1 MLQISN
7 LTKSFGGVKAVDSL
21 SFEVVKNSITAL
33 VGPNGAGKT
42 TVFQLVSGL
51 HDADVGIVVF
61 SGGAG
66 PGPKAAG
73 EGQNLLTLPAW
84 RRARLGISRTFQLS
98 KLFRNL
104 SIEDNLLLALREN
117 DDQFWNMIL
126 RGTGGDIVEKKQIHE
141 MMKFVGLDKDP
152 NTIVTDLSY
161 GQQKL
166 FDLCRALL
174 NPHTFL
180 MLDEPVAGVNPVLRE
195 QFKKLLCKLK
205 AQGETILLIEHDMD
219 FVRSVADHCVV
230 MDQGRLLAQG
240 SPDTVLKDEKVLEAY
255 LGSL

>member
-7 LTKSFGGVKAVDSL
+7 LTKSFGGVKAVDAL
-21 SFEVVKNSITAL
+21 SFEVAKNSITAL

-51 HDADVGIVVF
+51 HKADAGTVVF
-61 SGGAG
+61 EA
-66 PGPKAAG
+66 
-73 EGQNLLTLPAW
+73 QDLLLLPVW

-104 SIEDNLLLALREN
+104 SIEDNLLLALRED
-117 DDQFWNMIL
+117 DDQFWKMFW
-126 RGTGGDIVEKKQIHE
+126 RGSRGDAHEKKKIHE
-141 MMKFVGLDKDP
+141 MMDFVGLDKDP
-152 NTIVTDLSY
+152 KTIVTDLSY

-195 QFKKLLCKLK
+195 QFKGLLLELK
-205 AQGETILLIEHDMD
+205 VRGETILLIEHDMD
-219 FVRSVADHCVV
+219 FVRAVADHCVV

-240 SPDTVLKDEKVLEAY
+240 SVDAVLRDEKVLEAY
-255 LGSL
+255 LGPLW